1 MNKVSKKERQLLSRN
16 GQRNIGLILLVL
28 LLLFFSTTMALAFET
43 RRGNMIKISG
53 NEVIEGDLFIAGETI
68 IMEGIINGD
77 LIAAGQNI
85 MVNGIVNGSIIAAA
99 ETININGEI
108 TRAVRIAGNN
118 LFVNGKIGNY
128 LLLAGRDF
136 KMDSSAEVGGDV
148 IFGTYSTYLD
158 GFIQGDVK
166 SGNEYLTIASTA
178 NILGKLVY
186 TSRREAN
193 IESGAQIGGTLTR
206 FTPRPEKEIG
216 SGFSL
221 WWLVIS
227 FFMALVVGVVL
238 ILIAPERTRRV
249 TDSIWRH
256 PWASL
261 GWGTVL
267 LIVTPIAAIIVGFTI
282 IGIPLGLISL
292 IFYGIAIYITQIIIG
307 LFIGK
312 WIIGSFGKVETKANM
327 IGTLA
332 LGLVIFRLARMVPY
346 LGFFIGLA
354 AVLFG
359 LGALLVLQKKSS
371 VKQQSTEI

>member
-1 MNKVSKKERQLLSRN
+1 MNKIAKKEKQLLSRN
-16 GQRNIGLILLVL
+16 NQGNIGLILMVL
-28 LLLFFSTTMALAFET
+28 LLLFFSTTMVLAFET
-43 RRGNMIKISG
+43 RHGTMVKISG

-68 IMEGIINGD
+68 IVEGTINGD
-77 LIAAGQNI
+77 LIAAGKTI
-85 MVNGIVNGSIIAAA
+85 IVNGIVNGSIIAAG
-99 ETININGEI
+99 ETININGET

-136 KMDSSAEVGGDV
+136 KMDSRAEVGGDV
-148 IFGTYSTYLD
+148 IFGAYSAYLN
-158 GFIQGDVK
+158 GFIEGDVK
-166 SGNEYLTIASTA
+166 SGNEYLTIASNA
-178 NILGKLVY
+178 NILGKLLY

-206 FTPRPEKEIG
+206 FTPQPEEEIG
-216 SGFSL
+216 SRFSL

-238 ILIAPERTRRV
+238 ILIVPEKARRV

-282 IGIPLGLISL
+282 IGIPLSIISL
-292 IFYGIAIYITQIIIG
+292 ILYGIAIYITQIIFG

-312 WIIGSFGKVETKANM
+312 AIIGSFGKVETRAAM
-327 IGTLA
+327 IGALA
-332 LGLVIFRLARMVPY
+332 LGLAIFRLARMVPY
-346 LGFFIGLA
+346 LGFIIGLA
-354 AVLFG
+354 SVLFG
-359 LGALLVLQKKSS
+359 LGALLVLQKQSS
-371 VKQQSTEI
+371 VKQQATEI